1 MTIDFGSVQKYN
13 AERGF
18 GFVKRTLHSK
28 ESTQEIFFHIK
39 TIKRKYYELAQKL
52 DNGSYDG
59 VSFWYEVEKTDKG
72 EQVSKLWLSA
82 EDIPSKQLDGL
93 RTKIEGLWHDI
104 DARTPDWL
112 DQITFLLFGQIRRNE
127 LFRERQSLQHE
138 RREAQKEERKKREA
152 ERLKRLEAI
161 REKEH
166 LEAERRRK
174 KEAERL
180 KYLEYLQE
188 KELLEAKQRRKQQA
202 ERQAQIQAVKEAERI
217 AQEQERQAKLKFRC
231 IEIQKICQMYGIE
244 ALVHFTHIAN
254 LSSIF
259 QYGLLGRSQLES
271 MSWIEPPQYN
281 DNYRLD
287 GQREAICLSISFP
300 NYKMFYKYSFN
311 NRSHWVVLL
320 LKPSILWELDC
331 KFYQENAASNN
342 AKENIIEKRNQA
354 RKQPEALKN
363 MFSNYGQIKR
373 EILEIPNNF
382 TTHPQ
387 AEVLVCNP
395 INTQYID
402 AVHFHSL
409 DVGNWWIKQNPGN
422 HLYKFYS
429 GYRYYFS
436 PRQDWEMW

>member
-18 GFVKRTLHSK
+18 GFVERTLHSK

-93 RTKIEGLWHDI
+93 RTKIEGLWRDI
-104 DARTPDWL
+104 DACTPDWL
-112 DQITFLLFGQIRRNE
+112 DQITFLLLGQICRNE
-127 LFRERQSLQHE
+127 LFRERQSLQHK

-161 REKEH
+161 REKEY
-166 LEAERRRK
+166 LEASRRRK

-188 KELLEAKQRRKQQA
+188 KELLEAEQRRKQQA

-217 AQEQERQAKLKFRC
+217 AAEQKCQVRLQSRAS
-231 IEIQKICQMYGIE
+231 EIQKICQMYGIE

-254 LSSIF
+254 LNSIL
-259 QYGLLGRSQLES
+259 QYGLLGRAQLES
-271 MSWIEPPQYN
+271 MSWVEPPKYN
-281 DNYRLD
+281 DIHRLD

-311 NRSHWVVLL
+311 NRSDWVVLL
-320 LKPSILWELDC
+320 LKPSILWKLDC
-331 KFYQENAASNN
+331 KFYQENAASKN
-342 AKENIIEKRNQA
+342 AKENITEIRTQA

-363 MFSNYGQIKR
+363 MFSNYGHLKR
-373 EILEIPNNF
+373 EVLEIPSFF

-387 AEVLVCNP
+387 AEVLVFNQ
-395 INTQYID
+395 IDTQYID
-402 AVHFHSL
+402 AVHFYNL
-409 DVGNWWIKQNPGN
+409 NVGNCWAKQNPGN
-422 HLYKFYS
+422 YLQKFY
-429 GYRYYFS
+429 GECRYYFS
-436 PRQDWEMW
+436 PRQDWDMW

>member
-13 AERGF
+13 VERGF
-18 GFVKRTLHSK
+18 GFVRRTLHSK
-28 ESTQEIFFHIK
+28 QSTREIFFHIK
-39 TIKRKYYELAQKL
+39 TIRCKYYELAQKL
-52 DNGSYDG
+52 DSGSYDS

-72 EQVSKLWLSA
+72 EQVSKLWSSA
-82 EDIPSKQLDGL
+82 EDIPGEELNSL
-93 RTKIEGLWHDI
+93 TAKIQGLWHDI
-104 DARTPDWL
+104 DASTPDWL
-112 DQITFLLFGQIRRNE
+112 NQITILLVGQIRRDDLIQE
-127 LFRERQSLQHE
+127 REKLQRQ
-138 RREAQKEERKKREA
+138 RRESEEEERKKREA

-161 REKEH
+161 REKER

-188 KELLEAKQRRKQQA
+188 KELLEAEQRRKQQA

-217 AQEQERQAKLKFRC
+217 AAEQKRQARLQSC
-231 IEIQKICQMYGIE
+231 ASEIQKICQMYGIE

-254 LSSIF
+254 LNSIL
-259 QYGLLGRSQLES
+259 QYGLLGRAQLES
-271 MSWIEPPQYN
+271 MSWVEPPKYN
-281 DNYRLD
+281 DIHRLD

-311 NRSHWVVLL
+311 NRSDWVVLL

-363 MFSNYGQIKR
+363 MFSNYGHIKR
-373 EILEIPNNF
+373 EVLEIPNNF

-387 AEVLVCNP
+387 AEVLVFNQ
-395 INTQYID
+395 IDTQYID
-402 AVHFHSL
+402 AVHFYNL
-409 DVGNWWIKQNPGN
+409 NVGNYWAKQNPGN
-422 HLYKFYS
+422 YLQKF
-429 GYRYYFS
+429 
-436 PRQDWEMW
+436 